1 MNTKSQDFLPR
12 SAQLGIT
19 LLRISLGIMWVA
31 HAQLKLLVFTLPL
44 AAEFFQN
51 HGFPGFLVY
60 PVYILETVGGVMLIL
75 GIYGRQVSLALIPIL
90 LAAASVHIHNGW
102 VFSNPNGGWEYP
114 AFLLVASGSIYLV
127 GDGAWA
133 IRRSNRLLLSF

>member
-1 MNTKSQDFLPR
+1 MNTLTQDFTSR
-12 SAQLGIT
+12 STQLGIT
-19 LLRISLGIMWVA
+19 FLRVSLGIMWVA
-31 HAQLKLLVFTLPL
+31 HAQLKLLVFTLPI

-75 GIYGRQVSLALIPIL
+75 GIYGRQVSLALMPIL
-90 LAAASVHIHNGW
+90 LAATSVHVNNGW
-102 VFSNPNGGWEYP
+102 VFSNSNGGWEYP
-114 AFLLVASGSIYLV
+114 VFLLATSTSLYLI
-127 GDGAWA
+127 GDGAWV